1 MTRDNSEKPE
11 PLTERLM
18 ADFSVM
24 IQTGGYQQSLVAK
37 TLGVP
42 RQRVNEWLKG
52 ISKPSLQTGLAIAE
66 HVRLWKRRQ
75 KRRAKR
81 AAARVKILRQGAE
94 ERTAE
99 RSWYD

>member
-1 MTRDNSEKPE
+1 
-11 PLTERLM
+11 M
-18 ADFSVM
+18 ADLEEM
-24 IQTGGYQQSLVAK
+24 IRAGGYSQSAVANV
-37 TLGVP
+37 LGVP
-42 RQRVNEWLKG
+42 RQRVSEWLKG

>member
-18 ADFSVM
+18 ADFSAM

-75 KRRAKR
+75 KRRAQASSR
-81 AAARVKILRQGAE
+81 AG
-94 ERTAE
+94 
-99 RSWYD
+99 